1 MDGFRLMR
9 KNMLALRLD
18 LIPGSA
24 RSIVGCLLNALPVDT
39 R

>member
-1 MDGFRLMR
+1 MDGFRLKR
-9 KNMLALRLD
+9 KNMLTLRLD

-24 RSIVGCLLNALPVDT
+24 RSIVGCLLDAPPVDT